1 MTQPPFSVWTSRSVE
16 GGSGRHRES
25 AARLAVEQ
33 GRVQNS
39 TGVVQGHILIGP
51 NRADRPE
58 PPPLMVPSLF
68 LLEFIQRGLRLNARS
83 IALTEFPGA
92 GVS

>member
-1 MTQPPFSVWTSRSVE
+1 VTQPPFSVWTSRSVE

-51 NRADRPE
+51 NRASVAVDFDPAEIKDEAVGSQLQRA
-58 PPPLMVPSLF
+58 VKGGIGGQF
-68 LLEFIQRGLRLNARS
+68 LES
-83 IALTEFPGA
+83 IR
-92 GVS
+92 

>member
-1 MTQPPFSVWTSRSVE
+1 VTQPPFSAWTSRSVE

-39 TGVVQGHILIGP
+39 TGVVQGYILIGP
-51 NRADRPE
+51 NRASVAVDFDPAEIKDEAVGSQLQRA
-58 PPPLMVPSLF
+58 VKGGIGGQF
-68 LLEFIQRGLRLNARS
+68 LES
-83 IALTEFPGA
+83 IR
-92 GVS
+92 